1 MSGSKALLKPFAFGA
16 IGVLFASFAPI
27 EPQAETRQAQTY
39 AKSGNSTAIRP
50 AGSENVA
57 APLKVLSLLAQR
69 ARLTAERNRSP
80 EIVFPVG
87 FEGLNPAANAVAESE
102 RRLFKARLAAQDNQK
117 AQLSARIA
125 QLEDEV
131 RAFKSQHAAKRK
143 EVTFLREELGMN
155 EKLHK
160 KQLINERRM
169 LELKRDLA
177 RFEGEEGSLA
187 ANVERTKNQ
196 IEEVKLQVKAIDQQ
210 AAIDAERDL
219 QLIQLELVAIAE
231 HEHQAAFDAPN
242 SGDAGGFRQMSAIA
256 APTYMPPKLSE
267 EPQQPGPRKKA
278 LKRSAKGKSAH
289 YRRASPNPLRQ
300 FARGVRRVLTF
311 GSY

>member
-210 AAIDAERDL
+210 AAIDTERDL

-278 LKRSAKGKSAH
+278 LKRSVKGKSAH
-289 YRRASPNPLRQ
+289 YRRTSPNPLRQ
-300 FARGVRRVLTF
+300 VARGVRRVLTF
-311 GSY
+311 GF